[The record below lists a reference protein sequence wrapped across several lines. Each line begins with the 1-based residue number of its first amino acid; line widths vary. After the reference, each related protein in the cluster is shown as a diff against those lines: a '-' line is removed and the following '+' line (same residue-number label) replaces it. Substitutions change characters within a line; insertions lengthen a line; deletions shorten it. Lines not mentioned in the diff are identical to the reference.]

1 MPINHLL
8 LIFAKYNFKYFK
20 QHNYSVVIS
29 HIVCLTMRHHL
40 FLEFWL
46 VNTWLFAD
54 WRHHRAVTRF
64 ENVRQAKSWF
74 FNCHKNTLSGAT
86 QKQPPGS
93 VVKKRCS
100 ENMQQ
105 IYRFEQPCWTVIS
118 IKLLCNFATPFPKN
132 TSGGLLLAIEFLSTR
147 RTYSF

>member
-46 VNTWLFAD
+46 VNTCWLTSSPCCNSL
-54 WRHHRAVTRF
+54 RKCTPC
-64 ENVRQAKSWF
+64 KKLL

>member
-29 HIVCLTMRHHL
+29 HSMSDNETPPISWVLIGQHLVICWLTSSPCCNSLRKCTPGKKL
-40 FLEFWL
+40 L
-46 VNTWLFAD
+46 
-54 WRHHRAVTRF
+54 
-64 ENVRQAKSWF
+64 